1 MKWGVFFSFQ
11 ANELVGVGHEL
22 ASLVNR
28 KGDIGLCDGYV
39 LENTNS
45 ATTQG
50 FIHEYFVIML
60 R

>member
-1 MKWGVFFSFQ
+1 MNWW
-11 ANELVGVGHEL
+11 VGHEL

-28 KGDIGLCDGYV
+28 KGDIRSCDGYV

-45 ATTQG
+45 VATQG